1 MKRESER
8 ERKRKE
14 EQRKRR
20 DKKKGG
26 KERET
31 EDKQANSSCDLDF
44 LVMRKKSGWGKAGTV
59 GRDRRLQDPV
69 DAVKDF
75 GL

>member
-1 MKRESER
+1 MKRERER

-14 EQRKRR
+14 EQRERR
-20 DKKKGG
+20 DEKKGG

-31 EDKQANSSCDLDF
+31 EDKQANSSCDLHF
-44 LVMRKKSGWGKAGTV
+44 LVMRRVAGTI
-59 GRDRRLQDPV
+59 GRDRMRQDPV
-69 DAVKDF
+69 GAVKDF